1 MRALRTQLLLP
12 PAILL
17 LGGCAHS
24 PTVDVVGSYFPA
36 WMMCVI
42 LGIALT
48 LIARLLLI
56 GLGIYAHLRLKPPI
70 LLCMAIFFTLTVWLV
85 FFKN

>member
-36 WMMCVI
+36 WMMCII
-42 LGIALT
+42 LGLALT
-48 LIARLLLI
+48 LIMRLVLI
-56 GLGIYAHLRLKPPI
+56 GFGIYAHLRLKPLVVPC
-70 LLCMAIFFTLTVWLV
+70 LAIFFTLAVWLV